1 MLRFPLRQ
9 RAVSGLGTVASN
21 RAGRFFL
28 ADPNAASR
36 ILGNQLDEDDA
47 QFFAMHGH
55 GTFEPNSLAAIS
67 HQHQVAAR
75 NTAVGNLNYLIL
87 VPTLRC
93 NLSCSYCQV
102 SRANENQLGFDWSD
116 ETLSQVLTFI
126 DALETK
132 SVKIEFQGGEPT
144 LRLDLI
150 RAVIDRCERF
160 EHAEF
165 VICTNLSNV
174 SDELISVLANPNVF
188 ISTSLDGDRLVHEQ
202 QRTHAG
208 NRTDEFFNNLQRV
221 IAVCG
226 SSRVSALPTI
236 DQGSPPDVDSLLDA
250 YQSYGFNHIFLRPIN
265 YQGFARKRHPTSRDD
280 HSDWWNYYDTFIM
293 RMIER
298 NFEARDV
305 CFEETYLT
313 LCLKRI
319 FRLGVDGHVD
329 LRNPNPVGVDYL
341 VIDYDGSIYPTD
353 ESRMLTRSG
362 VVDLRIGSLTEGY
375 DSEMR
380 RLLDRHSTTEADP
393 ACENCA
399 YQPYC
404 GRDLIDDLSRYGR
417 IDVPRHET
425 FFCQKHMHIFD
436 QCMRLIYSDG
446 AAVQYS
452 LAKWLGLPGERLPRQ
467 AKLK

>member
-1 MLRFPLRQ
+1 
-9 RAVSGLGTVASN
+9 
-21 RAGRFFL
+21 
-28 ADPNAASR
+28 
-36 ILGNQLDEDDA
+36 
-47 QFFAMHGH
+47 
-55 GTFEPNSLAAIS
+55 
-67 HQHQVAAR
+67 
-75 NTAVGNLNYLIL
+75 
-87 VPTLRC
+87 
-93 NLSCSYCQV
+93 
-102 SRANENQLGFDWSD
+102 
-116 ETLSQVLTFI
+116 
-126 DALETK
+126 
-132 SVKIEFQGGEPT
+132 
-144 LRLDLI
+144 
-150 RAVIDRCERF
+150 
-160 EHAEF
+160 
-165 VICTNLSNV
+165 
-174 SDELISVLANPNVF
+174 
-188 ISTSLDGDRLVHEQ
+188 
-202 QRTHAG
+202 
-208 NRTDEFFNNLQRV
+208 
-221 IAVCG
+221 
-226 SSRVSALPTI
+226 
-236 DQGSPPDVDSLLDA
+236 
-250 YQSYGFNHIFLRPIN
+250 
-265 YQGFARKRHPTSRDD
+265 
-280 HSDWWNYYDTFIM
+280 M

-319 FRLGVDGHVD
+319 FRLGVDSHVD

-436 QCMRLIYSDG
+436 LCMRLIYSDD

-452 LAKWLGLPGERLPRQ
+452 LAKWLGLPGDRLPRQ
-467 AKLK
+467 ARLK